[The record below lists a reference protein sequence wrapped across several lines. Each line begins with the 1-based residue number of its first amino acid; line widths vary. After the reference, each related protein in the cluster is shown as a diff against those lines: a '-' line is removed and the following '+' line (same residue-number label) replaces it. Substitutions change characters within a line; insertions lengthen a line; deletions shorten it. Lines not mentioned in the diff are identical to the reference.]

1 LSCRD
6 VGYSCDFIL
15 EGKAEDDTFITNGL
29 ERALKERGLKP
40 ENITP
45 ELKEKLKGLI
55 HNSWSIRIVLLQ
67 YELNLNRLMQL
78 GLPIAKIAKSLHC
91 RVFSI

>member
-1 LSCRD
+1 LKFKRILIIRQIIAINTHLIKITCHPIVKTLSCRD

-55 HNSWSIRIVLLQ
+55 HNS
-67 YELNLNRLMQL
+67 
-78 GLPIAKIAKSLHC
+78 
-91 RVFSI
+91 